1 MLYTG
6 PWGSVHF
13 FPLCCLYW
21 IISINLSLSSPTL
34 LCHCCWAHND
44 VLINALPSLPHE
56 GQRVEQWTW
65 ISIVTW
71 KAICRYF
78 GTWLLLLFANK
89 KHPCQ
94 NDCGEE
100 WKLNILQLI
109 KRARTCTHTHTHT
122 HTHAE
127 LMGCHISEP
136 TLWAGCLLQ
145 VAAWADTR
153 HKLPRCLLSYSSQS
167 IQVAAIIPVRRM
179 GRWVYPNHLCLQTIC
194 QKLSSFFPL
203 RDFFQR

>member
-6 PWGSVHF
+6 PWSSVHF
-13 FPLCCLYW
+13 FPLCCLCW
-21 IISINLSLSSPTL
+21 IISINLSLSSQTL
-34 LCHCCWAHND
+34 LCHCCWAHID

-65 ISIVTW
+65 NSIVTW

-94 NDCGEE
+94 NDCGEKR
-100 WKLNILQLI
+100 KLNIL
-109 KRARTCTHTHTHT
+109 RTHTHTP
-122 HTHAE
+122 

-136 TLWAGCLLQ
+136 ALWAGCLLQ

-153 HKLPRCLLSYSSQS
+153 HKLLRCLLSYSSQS
-167 IQVAAIIPVRRM
+167 IQAAAIIPVRRM
-179 GRWVYPNHLCLQTIC
+179 GKQVYPNHLCLQTIC
-194 QKLSSFFPL
+194 QKSSSFFPP
-203 RDFFQR
+203 RDFFLR

>member
-1 MLYTG
+1 MLSTG

-21 IISINLSLSSPTL
+21 IIFINLSLSSPTL

-44 VLINALPSLPHE
+44 VPTNALPSLPHE

-71 KAICRYF
+71 KAIYRYF

-100 WKLNILQLI
+100 WKLNILQVI
-109 KRARTCTHTHTHT
+109 KRARTHTHTHT
-122 HTHAE
+122 HPHRADG
-127 LMGCHISEP
+127 LPH
-136 TLWAGCLLQ
+136 LWAHALSWLFAPGGCMGWHQTQIAPVPAFIFLSVHPGSCHYSCEKDGQ
-145 VAAWADTR
+145 VG
-153 HKLPRCLLSYSSQS
+153 LP
-167 IQVAAIIPVRRM
+167 
-179 GRWVYPNHLCLQTIC
+179 
-194 QKLSSFFPL
+194 
-203 RDFFQR
+203 